1 MERERD
7 SDNGEETTLELND
20 ELSSESSDTAKIDI
34 EGGAIAGKFDAYD
47 NPIERHK
54 ATTTRRI
61 AYLLVGMLGGSFVIH
76 HVLVTV
82 LAFNNKTAAM
92 EVVERSFNT
101 WLPVIS
107 GLSAASVT
115 YFFTRERDARR

>member
-1 MERERD
+1 MEREGN

-20 ELSSESSDTAKIDI
+20 ESSSEGSETTGIDI
-34 EGGAIAGKFDAYD
+34 EGGAISLEPDASY

-54 ATTTRRI
+54 ATTTRWL
-61 AYLLVGMLGGSFVIH
+61 AYLLIGMLGGSFVIH
-76 HVLVTV
+76 YVLMTM
-82 LAFNNKTAAM
+82 LAFSNKTAAM
-92 EVVERSFNT
+92 EVVERTFNT

>member
-7 SDNGEETTLELND
+7 NDNGEETTWELND

-34 EGGAIAGKFDAYD
+34 EGGEIAGKFDAYD

-61 AYLLVGMLGGSFVIH
+61 AYLLVGMLGGSFVVH
-76 HVLVTV
+76 YVLMTM
-82 LAFNNKTAAM
+82 LAFSNKTAAM
-92 EVVERSFNT
+92 EVVERTFNT